1 MLSNFDMVR
10 EFHNKF
16 DVPVIWEGWPP
27 TGKMIKHR
35 WNLLNEEY
43 EELWQELFDYED
55 GKVVPALEPDK
66 KKVAKEIA
74 DMLYVIYGMA
84 DVFDIDIDSVFT
96 YVHNSNMSKLG
107 DDGNPI
113 RREDGKVMKGPNYKE
128 PDLSWM

>member
-1 MLSNFDMVR
+1 MYSNFDMVR

-16 DVPVIWEGWPP
+16 GVPVMWEGWPP
-27 TGKMIKHR
+27 TGDMIKLR
-35 WNLLNEEY
+35 WSLLNEEY

-66 KKVAKEIA
+66 EKVAKEIA

-84 DVFDIDIDSVFT
+84 DVFGIPIDKVFEE
-96 YVHNSNMSKLG
+96 VHSSNMSKLG
-107 DDGNPI
+107 TNGRPV
-113 RREDGKVMKGPNYKE
+113 RREDGKIMKGSNYKE

>member
-1 MLSNFDMVR
+1 MYSNFDMVK
-10 EFHNKF
+10 EFHNEF

-27 TGKMIKHR
+27 TGDMIKRR
-35 WNLLNEEY
+35 WSLLNEEY

-84 DVFDIDIDSVFT
+84 DVFGIPIDKVFEE
-96 YVHNSNMSKLG
+96 VHSSNMSKLG
-107 DDGNPI
+107 TDGRPI
-113 RREDGKVMKGPNYKE
+113 RREDGKIMKGSNYKE
-128 PDLSWM
+128 PDLSWL